1 MDILKV
7 CLLAIKQLLLFLD
20 SNTVLLTTKSMR
32 EEIALTGD
40 SVDSLED
47 ESCSFS
53 IV

>member
-1 MDILKV
+1 M
-7 CLLAIKQLLLFLD
+7 KQVLIFLD
-20 SNTVLLTTKSMR
+20 CNTVSLATKSMR

-53 IV
+53 IVLIATCF

>member
-7 CLLAIKQLLLFLD
+7 CLLTIKQVLLFLNCNAV
-20 SNTVLLTTKSMR
+20 SLATKSMR
-32 EEIALTGD
+32 EEIAPTGD

-53 IV
+53 ID